1 HLHHHGVHR
10 VGAVRDLGRDLAPL
24 GLRSHTPDASL
35 PLSSVRYLPSCS
47 EHRDGNKRS
56 HCAGILPPRSCLVWW
71 LRACGTRI
79 TARRSGATSVLAFEW
94 SANPMRPAMKLTSG
108 VFTLFAA
115 CAATPTM
122 SSDEL
127 GFVHERI
134 RLIGEPE
141 ADGAVYIGFELSAKT
156 YWIDAKLSPDAAA

>member
-1 HLHHHGVHR
+1 
-10 VGAVRDLGRDLAPL
+10 
-24 GLRSHTPDASL
+24 
-35 PLSSVRYLPSCS
+35 
-47 EHRDGNKRS
+47 
-56 HCAGILPPRSCLVWW
+56 
-71 LRACGTRI
+71 
-79 TARRSGATSVLAFEW
+79 
-94 SANPMRPAMKLTSG
+94 MKLTSG

-156 YWIDAKLSPDAAA
+156 YWIDAKLSPDAAAMLAFAKSAKDEGRRSLRLGGRLLLYVTLPLLWQRIKPRNSTFLR

>member
-1 HLHHHGVHR
+1 
-10 VGAVRDLGRDLAPL
+10 
-24 GLRSHTPDASL
+24 
-35 PLSSVRYLPSCS
+35 
-47 EHRDGNKRS
+47 
-56 HCAGILPPRSCLVWW
+56 
-71 LRACGTRI
+71 
-79 TARRSGATSVLAFEW
+79 
-94 SANPMRPAMKLTSG
+94 MRPAMKLTSG

-141 ADGAVYIGFELSAKT
+141 ADGTVYIGFELSAKT
-156 YWIDAKLSPDAAA
+156 YWIDAKLSPDAAAMLAFAKSAKDDGRLVYATYWARDQRPKSPETFAEPGIPNVLLRLADDPDPRRPR